1 MSTSAL
7 GASHNGGGTSSTQTN
22 GGNSLQSP
30 LWAPLPAQVI
40 KGDAKPDQ
48 VQVQNWDEEAYED
61 EAAEEE
67 EQLIRVQ

>member
-1 MSTSAL
+1 
-7 GASHNGGGTSSTQTN
+7 
-22 GGNSLQSP
+22 
-30 LWAPLPAQVI
+30 LPAQVI